1 MFQNVCNEVLKF
13 QAKVPSRPGVCVH
26 GEWQK
31 YTFASPSLTKN
42 QGLRGIGN
50 SMSIRN
56 ITLGVNSVTVSYLIR
71 YDSLSQNATDV
82 IIKCGSYFIAK
93 CKRSSLKNIL
103 GFLLKNAT
111 VYKLVL
117 ASLYFKNIT

>member
-1 MFQNVCNEVLKF
+1 MNV
-13 QAKVPSRPGVCVH
+13 
-26 GEWQK
+26 
-31 YTFASPSLTKN
+31 
-42 QGLRGIGN
+42 
-50 SMSIRN
+50 RN
-56 ITLGVNSVTVSYLIR
+56 IILGVNTVTVSYLIR

>member
-26 GEWQK
+26 REWQK
-31 YTFASPSLTKN
+31 YTLPFPSFTKSN
-42 QGLRGIGN
+42 GLIGIGN

-56 ITLGVNSVTVSYLIR
+56 IILGVNSVTVSYLIR

-93 CKRSSLKNIL
+93 CKRSSLKNVL

-117 ASLYFKNIT
+117 ASLYFKNIA